1 MDLKA
6 KINHSTKS
14 VINTHRSK
22 SATSCKGGKRKQH
35 HVKMY
40 IYIRVE
46 ENVVIEDSSKTG
58 HTGTVDVEI
67 CEQCLFL
74 SHVS

>member
-35 HVKMY
+35 HVKIY
-40 IYIRVE
+40 IYILE
-46 ENVVIEDSSKTG
+46 LKKM
-58 HTGTVDVEI
+58 
-67 CEQCLFL
+67 L
-74 SHVS
+74 SLKIAPKQGAQGQ